1 MKNRIVSLILFL
13 CTVFSLL
20 ALASCGPKKP
30 AANPATSDTATAAT
44 TDKWEVFSP
53 MVKAIPESDRK
64 LKIEYDTNVTAS
76 KASKND
82 VYLKGPDSLD
92 SSIPKIERM
101 VYDRNVAA
109 NELLGTTIEYVGWE
123 NGWGKQAARINTLVQ
138 AHDASAPDLFV
149 NMLYDLNLELMNGSF
164 KDVWSIPHSFF
175 DFSAPGWL
183 ETWMKNLSFTG
194 DRAYILAG
202 DYFLDVLRALT
213 ILPFNMTMMDEN
225 ASKLTDAILG
235 TGETLKAGEKLTSY
249 FFDLVEDG
257 NWTWDVLGEL
267 CEAIWVDKGT
277 AGQDDIYDVLGII
290 ADQNQGFSAG
300 GYVYS
305 CGVQLIIQ
313 DEITDPTT
321 NAKKQWLR
329 YAPDS
334 TALNLIFDKVKA
346 VFEGNGSLSTN
357 YGPSK
362 NTAAEPGLAYHHTK
376 FAKGEILFGG
386 VCLLGG
392 LEDDVFQ
399 QMTDLYSVVPCPKP
413 SNAGTYNTIIYNTGD
428 AGAINV
434 HTSRNKTRV
443 LSAYLQYCTEHSNE
457 IRDEFLENV
466 TKYKTTT
473 YNQGTDRM
481 LDIIYDSILY
491 GRDKTVE
498 DLVGDRV
505 GGGSRWHSMMKI
517 NAFEFGSDSIAER
530 YRALRD
536 EKQAILDEVMET
548 WYGLPKYEPPAN

>member
-13 CTVFSLL
+13 CVVFSVF
-20 ALASCGPKKP
+20 ALASCGPKTP
-30 AANPATSDTATAAT
+30 ATNTPTSDTVTDAT
-44 TDKWEVFSP
+44 TDKWEVLAP
-53 MVKAIPESDRK
+53 RVKAIPESDRK
-64 LKIEYDTNVTAS
+64 LKIEYDTNSTAS
-76 KASKND
+76 KTAKND

-101 VYDRNVAA
+101 VFDRNVAA

-123 NGWGKQAARINTLVQ
+123 DGWGNQSTRINTLVQ
-138 AHDASAPDLFV
+138 AHDTSAPDLFV
-149 NMLYDLNLELMNGSF
+149 NMLYDLNMSLINGCF
-164 KDVWSIPHSFF
+164 KDVWSLPGSFF
-175 DFSAPGWL
+175 DFEAPGWMDV
-183 ETWMKNLSFTG
+183 WMKNMSFTG

-202 DYFLDVLRALT
+202 DYFLDVLRVLT
-213 ILPFNMTMMDEN
+213 ILPFNMTMMDAN
-225 ASKLTDAILG
+225 ASKLTGAILG
-235 TGETLKAGEKLTSY
+235 TGETLKAGEKLTPY

-257 NWTWDVLGEL
+257 KWTWDVLGEL

-277 AGQDDIYDVLGII
+277 IGQDDIKDTLGII

-305 CGVQLIIQ
+305 CGEQLIIQ

-334 TALNLIFDKVKA
+334 TGLDLIFNKVKA

-362 NTAAEPGLAYHHTK
+362 NTEAEPGLAYHHTK
-376 FAKGEILFGG
+376 FAMGEILFGG

-413 SNAGTYNTIIYNTGD
+413 SEAGTYNTIIYNTGD

-434 HTSRNKTRV
+434 HTSRNKARA
-443 LSAYLQYCTEHSNE
+443 LSAFLQYCTEHSTE

-481 LDIIYDSILY
+481 LNIIYESILY

-498 DLVGDRV
+498 DLIGDQV

-517 NAFEFGSDSIAER
+517 NAFVVGSDFIAER
-530 YRALRD
+530 YQALRD
-536 EKQAILDEVMET
+536 AKQTLLDETMET
-548 WYGLPKYEPPAN
+548 WYNLPKYEPPAN